1 MSLVHRTAKSIDDR
15 ALSTVPPLRFDTH
28 EGLFPLSFSQ
38 RMFWFLDQLESDTP
52 AHNLPRLFKIKGKLN
67 IESLRNAFRTL
78 LRRHNV
84 LRTVFVAQDGEL
96 FQRVLS
102 HVEIDFVVQDF
113 TSLTNSS
120 RMMETL
126 TIASKMACRPF
137 DLNEGPLLRLCLVR
151 LSTEEHVL
159 VLVMHH
165 IITDGWSMSI
175 LFKELTECYEQLAAN
190 QQPRK
195 PKLLLQYTDFACW
208 QMEHITEKILQKEIE
223 YWRDNLQGCPDFLE
237 IPGDR
242 PRPAIQSHRGSIES
256 FSIDETLTLRIN
268 ELCRREGVTLYM
280 ALLSIFL
287 VLLSRYTAKEDIPVG
302 TPTAGRNDADLS
314 ELIGC
319 FVNTLVMRGDLSGD
333 PSFSELLQRV
343 RTVALGAYAH
353 QGLPF
358 AELLAKLSRRRSLG
372 YTPLFQAMF
381 ILQNAPKQV
390 IRLPGLV
397 IEELEFDSGLAK
409 FDLTLEI
416 VENEGCL
423 HCQFEYSS
431 DLFDASTIQR
441 MARHFQNLTLN
452 AINDPSSSIAKLKML
467 GTAER
472 QQLTL
477 DWNQTSAPYPVDV
490 TIAEAFA
497 AQVRKTPNSVALL
510 EAAQAITF
518 VELDRRANQVAN
530 ELIAKGV
537 SPKTPI
543 GVYMKRSIDAIVAIL
558 AVLKANCP
566 YVPLDTSQ
574 PKHRLNLLL
583 KSCRAEIVLTTR
595 ALLDDLPERTQC
607 IVIEGDAVLWAN
619 QASTASPFF
628 PNEDNI
634 AYIISTSGTT
644 GVPKGVAG
652 THRAT
657 MNRLEWMYQTFPFS
671 PNEVCCHKTALSFV
685 DSIWEVFGPLL
696 RGIPNV
702 IVSEDVVIEPE
713 RLIALFARYRVTRI
727 VLVPTL
733 LNVLLECFPDLSARI
748 PDLKLWTVSGE
759 YLPIALAKKFRAA
772 LPEATLLN
780 LYGSSE
786 VAGDATFYVV
796 GEHNP
801 TRDVVPIG
809 KPLSNTQVYVLDANR
824 EPVPIGV
831 PGTLHVGGDCLA
843 QGYWLRPD
851 LTGERFIPNPFCAKY
866 GLIFDTGDRAKWLAD
881 GNLEFL
887 GRLDT
892 QIKVRGF
899 RIELAEIESNL
910 IEHPVVQQAA
920 VTVTGSLSESQQL
933 TGYVVS
939 RDRSTVV
946 PEELR
951 RFLKE
956 RLPDYMI
963 PAFFVQMGELPLLA
977 SGKVDRRALPAP
989 AVEEGAPRRE
999 RVEARNNIERELSM
1013 IWCEVL
1019 ATTEFGVTDDFFILG
1034 GDSLRAMQVLAR
1046 VRKVFQVEVS
1056 IRTLFDG
1063 ATIEALAHEIENAE
1077 ASGAKVTTA
1086 AITPRVYQPTS
1097 ADALKEQL
1105 RKLSSHEIEAL
1116 LDELRREEGELG

>member
-1 MSLVHRTAKSIDDR
+1 MSQFHRPAKSIDNQV
-15 ALSTVPPLRFDTH
+15 LSSVPPPPFDAH
-28 EGLFPLSFSQ
+28 DGLFPLSFAQ
-38 RMFWFLDQLESDTP
+38 RMFWFLDQLEPDTP
-52 AHNLPRLFKIKGKLN
+52 AYNLPRLLKIKGKLN
-67 IESLRNAFRTL
+67 IEALRDAFRTL
-78 LRRHNV
+78 LHRHNV

-96 FQRVLS
+96 FQRVLN
-102 HVEIDFVVQDF
+102 HVEIDFVVQNF
-113 TSLTNSS
+113 TSLTSS
-120 RMMETL
+120 RRTTETL
-126 TIASKMACRPF
+126 RIASEMACKPF
-137 DLNEGPLLRLCLVR
+137 DLREGPLLRLGLVR
-151 LSTEEHVL
+151 LSTEEHL
-159 VLVMHH
+159 LILVMHH

-175 LFKELTECYEQLAAN
+175 LFKELAEFYEQLAAD

-195 PKLLLQYTDFACW
+195 PNLPLQYTDFACW
-208 QMEHITEKILQKEIE
+208 QMEHVTEKILQKEIE
-223 YWRDNLQGCPDFLE
+223 YWCDNLQGCPDFLE

-256 FSIDETLTLRIN
+256 FSIGETLTLRIN

-280 ALLSIFL
+280 ALLSIFF
-287 VLLSRYTAKEDIPVG
+287 VLLSRYTARADIPVG

-319 FVNTLVMRGDLSGD
+319 FINTLVMRADLSGN

-343 RTVALGAYAH
+343 RTLALGAYAH
-353 QGLPF
+353 QRLPF
-358 AELLAKLSRRRSLG
+358 AQLLAKLSRGRSRG
-372 YTPLFQAMF
+372 YTPLFQTMF
-381 ILQNAPKQV
+381 ILQNAPKQI
-390 IRLPGLV
+390 IRLPGLI

-416 VENEGCL
+416 EEKEGCL

-431 DLFDASTIQR
+431 DLFVASTIQR
-441 MARHFQNLTLN
+441 MARHFQNLTLS
-452 AINDPSSSIAKLKML
+452 AINDPSSSIAKLNML

-472 QQLTL
+472 RQLML
-477 DWNQTSAPYPVDV
+477 DWNATSALYPVDV

-497 AQVRKTPNSVALL
+497 VQARETPNAIALL
-510 EAAQAITF
+510 EATQAITF
-518 VELDRRANQVAN
+518 LELDRRANRVAN

-537 SPKTPI
+537 RPKTPI

-558 AVLKANCP
+558 AVLKAKCP

-574 PKHRLNLLL
+574 PRHRLNLLL
-583 KSCRAEIVLTTR
+583 KTCHSEIVLTTH
-595 ALLDDLPERTQC
+595 ALLNDLPEGTQC

-619 QASTASPFF
+619 QARTASPSFLSQ
-628 PNEDNI
+628 DDI

-652 THRAT
+652 THRAI
-657 MNRLEWMYQTFPFS
+657 MNRLEWMYRTFPFS
-671 PNEVCCHKTALSFV
+671 SNEVCCHKTALSFV
-685 DSIWEVFGPLL
+685 DSVWEVFGPLF
-696 RGIPNV
+696 RGVPNL
-702 IVSEDVVIEPE
+702 IISEDVLIEPE
-713 RLIALFARYRVTRI
+713 LLIALLARYRVTRI

-733 LNVLLECFPDLSARI
+733 LNVLLECVPNLRERI
-748 PDLKLWTVSGE
+748 PDLKFWTVSGE
-759 YLPIALAKKFRAA
+759 NLPIALAKKFRAA
-772 LPEATLLN
+772 LPDAILLN

-801 TRDVVPIG
+801 TRDAVPIG
-809 KPLSNTQVYVLDANR
+809 KPISNTQVYVLDANR
-824 EPVPIGV
+824 EPVPMGV

-851 LTGERFIPNPFCAKY
+851 LTGERFVPNPFGAKSS
-866 GLIFDTGDRAKWLAD
+866 LIFDTGDRAKWLPD

-892 QIKVRGF
+892 QIKIRGF

-910 IEHPVVQQAA
+910 IEHPLVREAV
-920 VTVTGSLSESQQL
+920 VTVTGSTSEARQL

-939 RDRSTVV
+939 RDRSTIV

-951 RFLKE
+951 RFLRE

-963 PAFFVQMGELPLLA
+963 PAHFVQMGELPLLA

-989 AVEEGAPRRE
+989 AVAEGATRRE
-999 RVEARNNIERELSM
+999 RVEARNTIERDLAA
-1013 IWCEVL
+1013 IWREVL

-1046 VRKVFQVEVS
+1046 VRKVFQTEVS

-1063 ATIEALAHEIENAE
+1063 PTIETLAHEIEK
-1077 ASGAKVTTA
+1077 AKANGEKITTPP
-1086 AITPRVYQPTS
+1086 ITPRVRQP
-1097 ADALKEQL
+1097 ARVDALRKEL
-1105 RKLSSHEIEAL
+1105 RKLSSDEIEAL
-1116 LDELRREEGELG
+1116 LDELRGEESKLE